1 MESAMTDTAVPL
13 PATVSRC
20 EPCPRRL
27 GCALYQS
34 MVALRTRRALDRL
47 PDDLLQDV
55 GVTRG
60 EIPFVGVRARRSDP
74 RCVSSTQ
81 PERGGDG
88 VDSSC
93 LRADAVPAIRP
104 LDLGQGVLRRPA

>member
-1 MESAMTDTAVPL
+1 MESAMTETAVPL

-60 EIPFVGVRARRSDP
+60 EIPFV
-74 RCVSSTQ
+74 
-81 PERGGDG
+81 
-88 VDSSC
+88 
-93 LRADAVPAIRP
+93 ADALACGHGDPTRDAFHP
-104 LDLGQGVLRRPA
+104 LNRSVAATASIPHV